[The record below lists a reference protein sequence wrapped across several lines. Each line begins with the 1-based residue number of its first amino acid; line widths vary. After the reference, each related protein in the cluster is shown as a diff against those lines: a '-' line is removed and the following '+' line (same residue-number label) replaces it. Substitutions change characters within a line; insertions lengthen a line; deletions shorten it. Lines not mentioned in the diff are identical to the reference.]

1 MWFYVQ
7 HVLIPYEQADASAHG
22 RPRGNLSDLYP
33 RWLGGRELLLHHR
46 DPYSPQIT
54 REIQEGYYGRAL
66 DPGRPEDPKDQQG
79 FAYPVYVVFLLAP
92 TLPLR
97 FEVVQ
102 AVFRWF
108 LVALT
113 AATVL
118 MWLRVLAWR
127 PSAATT
133 GILLVL
139 TLGSFPALQGFK
151 LEQLSLLVCGLI
163 AGCATLLT
171 SGYLALAGI
180 VLALATIK
188 PQLTL
193 PFAGWL
199 TMWAFVDW
207 RARRKLV
214 WGFAATMAA
223 LFAGAEFL
231 LPGWM
236 GRFRDAV
243 SAYRAYAGGAG
254 SALDVMIT
262 PTGGKILTS
271 LIVLG
276 IIWTCWLARRQPA
289 ESVPFVLAS
298 SLVLTATVVVIP
310 TFAPYN
316 QLLLL
321 PGIFLLLRRR
331 EEMWQTGWPQ
341 RAVVLICVLMV
352 FWPWLAAASLTMASA
367 VLPVGKIERAWQV
380 PLYTSLE
387 IPVAVLALLVI
398 YARRTLSGQIVPL
411 TLG

>member
-7 HVLIPYEQADASAHG
+7 HILIPYEQADASAHG

-33 RWLGGRELLLHHR
+33 RWLGARELLLHHR
-46 DPYSPQIT
+46 DPYSPQVT

-66 DPGRPEDPKDQQG
+66 DPGRSEDPKDQQG

-97 FEVVQ
+97 FELVQ
-102 AVFRWF
+102 GAFRWF

-127 PSAATT
+127 PSGATT
-133 GILLVL
+133 SILLVL

-151 LEQLSLLVCGLI
+151 LEQLSLLVCGLV
-163 AGCATLLT
+163 AGCAILLT
-171 SGYLALAGI
+171 SGYLVPAGI
-180 VLALATIK
+180 VLALAMIK

-199 TMWAFVDW
+199 IVWAFAEW
-207 RARRKLV
+207 RTRRKLV
-214 WGFAATMAA
+214 WGFVATMAA

-231 LPGWM
+231 SPGWV
-236 GRFRDAV
+236 GRFREAV
-243 SAYRAYAGGAG
+243 SAYREYAGGAG
-254 SALDVMIT
+254 SVLDVMIT
-262 PTGGKILTS
+262 PTGGKILAAV
-271 LIVLG
+271 IVLG
-276 IIWTCWLARRQPA
+276 IIRACWLARHQPA
-289 ESVPFVLAS
+289 GSVSFVLVA
-298 SLVLTATVVVIP
+298 SLVLTATVVIIP

-321 PGIFLLLRRR
+321 PGIFLLLRGR
-331 EEMWQTGWPQ
+331 EEIWQTGWPQ
-341 RAVVLICVLMV
+341 RAGVLICILMV
-352 FWPWLAAASLTMASA
+352 VWPWLAAASLTIASA
-367 VLPVGKIERAWQV
+367 VLPPGKIEGAWQV

-387 IPVAVLALLVI
+387 IPVAVLALLVV
-398 YARRTLSGQIVPL
+398 YARRRLSGQIVPL
-411 TLG
+411 TVG